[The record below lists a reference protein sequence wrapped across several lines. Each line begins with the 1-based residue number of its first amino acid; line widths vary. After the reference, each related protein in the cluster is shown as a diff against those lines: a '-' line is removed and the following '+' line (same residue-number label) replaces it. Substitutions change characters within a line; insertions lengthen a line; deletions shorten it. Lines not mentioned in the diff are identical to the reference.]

1 MILLFGAMTD
11 SVMGFLVARML
22 EREVHFLFLDPR
34 NHGDGFHMGWSVEPH
49 GCDGRLHFAGRTYPL
64 SDIRSAYVRELSTLR
79 PEGQKQGT
87 YDDGATC
94 WLLNC
99 FLETAPILVVNRAFA
114 SMTNMSKPY
123 QTQRIARAGFPV
135 PRTLVTNCPD
145 EARAFY
151 EGCGRRAIFKST
163 SGIRS
168 IVVRMKDDDLERL
181 DRLRG
186 CPTQFQE
193 WIPGTDVRVH
203 VMGERLFATEVT
215 TDAVDYRYAGRD
227 GHERTMRAVELPPD
241 IARRCRDTAA
251 ALGLVSAGIDLRRTP
266 DGEYYCFEA
275 NPTPGFTFYQQYT
288 GQRIGDAL
296 VDLLLT
302 GAPN

>member
-1 MILLFGAMTD
+1 
-11 SVMGFLVARML
+11 
-22 EREVHFLFLDPR
+22 
-34 NHGDGFHMGWSVEPH
+34 
-49 GCDGRLHFAGRTYPL
+49 
-64 SDIRSAYVRELSTLR
+64 
-79 PEGQKQGT
+79 
-87 YDDGATC
+87 
-94 WLLNC
+94 
-99 FLETAPILVVNRAFA
+99 
-114 SMTNMSKPY
+114 
-123 QTQRIARAGFPV
+123 
-135 PRTLVTNCPD
+135 
-145 EARAFY
+145 
-151 EGCGRRAIFKST
+151 
-163 SGIRS
+163 
-168 IVVRMKDDDLERL
+168 MKDDDLERL
-181 DRLRG
+181 DRVRT

-227 GHERTMRAVELPPD
+227 GHERTMRAVELPRV

-251 ALGLVSAGIDLRRTP
+251 ALGMVSAGIDLRRTP

-302 GAPN
+302 GAP